1 MVTGSLSLQ
10 THGVESGLKGAES
23 WEGAER
29 GSLGKDASAVAK
41 ERIEQAVCF
50 VDPTAAPSCQP
61 LSQFW
66 TCLGLVSL
74 QFVLGMA
81 VPLRQQIA
89 ILSLISFFFLLVSE
103 TSVTRNAAPLYAL
116 VGEER
121 IIRKTA
127 LLLEISALS
136 VHL

>member
-1 MVTGSLSLQ
+1 M
-10 THGVESGLKGAES
+10 EPGLKGAES

-41 ERIEQAVCF
+41 EQSEQAACF
-50 VDPTAAPSCQP
+50 VEPTAAQSHQP
-61 LSQFW
+61 LCRFW
-66 TCLGLVSL
+66 TRLGLVSL
-74 QFVLGMA
+74 QFTLSTA

-89 ILSLISFFFLLVSE
+89 ILSLISLFFFFLLVSE
-103 TSVTRNAAPLYAL
+103 MSVTRNAVPLYAL
-116 VGEER
+116 VGKER

-127 LLLEISALS
+127 LLLEVPALL